1 MIDDVMT
8 DRYEREHRM
17 NSTLINDNSM
27 LRAAHQLVK
36 KLTIEEAKF
45 NDRILRGLSLVEREQ
60 LLHMLSLIKKAISEF
75 DAPGSDV
82 DVE

>member
-1 MIDDVMT
+1 
-8 DRYEREHRM
+8 
-17 NSTLINDNSM
+17 
-27 LRAAHQLVK
+27 VK

-75 DAPGSDV
+75 DMSASDS
-82 DVE
+82 DTD